1 MAWREAEATVE
12 KGLKRTSAG
21 PPEEAMDDPLRAEV
35 GQSLARSWKANYRF
49 DLPAAWQCTSS
60 LLG

>member
-21 PPEEAMDDPLRAEV
+21 LPEEEMDDPLRAEV
-35 GQSLARSWKANYRF
+35 GQGLARLWKANCRF
-49 DLPAAWQCTSS
+49 DLPASWQGDPS